1 MCLVSNQSTP
11 SKPKDFGNN
20 LLLQTHWL
28 VCSIVLIRYECIVHV
43 IINNFNL
50 NVCWCCNNRSIV
62 NWCTALL
69 ILIQITQAH
78 QPLGR
83 HPWAHRGSLVPMT
96 HWRNKPSLLIYW
108 INVALIHCLIHALM
122 QCLWPIGSLVHNIVA
137 SDRWAHGF
145 LEWSVD
151 DTIDSYLL
159 LASSNASDS
168 SVRWFMSDCFNDS
181 LMLILLCIGPS

>member
-1 MCLVSNQSTP
+1 MLGLAQRQQTP
-11 SKPKDFGNN
+11 TASGGISRENWSSQRYID
-20 LLLQTHWL
+20 
-28 VCSIVLIRYECIVHV
+28 LID
-43 IINNFNL
+43 L
-50 NVCWCCNNRSIV
+50 SWTGPLV
-62 NWCTALL
+62 NWCIALL
-69 ILIQITQAH
+69 ILIQITQGH
-78 QPLGR
+78 QPPGN

-137 SDRWAHGF
+137 SDKWAHGF

-168 SVRWFMSDCFNDS
+168 SVRWCMSDCFNDS
-181 LMLILLCIGPS
+181 LILILLCIGPS